1 MNFKIILKRYR
12 DDIEPFISATDN
24 VFHGITKRRI
34 DEYKKGEITLHLV
47 ALTTREKIY
56 NAILAILLSLKK
68 RVFLADKFERL
79 QRQVRVHINQL
90 RLLKQPNI
98 EENLKFLNAII
109 HIIKMNK
116 DKLDK
121 LVYLENYKFIK

>member
-12 DDIEPFISATDN
+12 DDLEPFISATDN
-24 VFHGITKRRI
+24 IFHGISQRRR

-47 ALTTREKIY
+47 CLTTREKIS
-56 NAILAILLSLKK
+56 NAILTILLSLKK

-79 QRQVRVHINQL
+79 QRQIRVHINQL
-90 RLLKQPNI
+90 RILKQPNI
-98 EENLKFLNAII
+98 QDNLKFLNAII
-109 HIIKMNK
+109 HIIKINR

-121 LVYLENYKFIK
+121 LIYLEKYKFAI